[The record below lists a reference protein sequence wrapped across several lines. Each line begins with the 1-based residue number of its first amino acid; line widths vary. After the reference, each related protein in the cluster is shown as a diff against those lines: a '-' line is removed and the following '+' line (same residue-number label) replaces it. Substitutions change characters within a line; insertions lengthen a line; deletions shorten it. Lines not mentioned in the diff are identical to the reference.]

1 MLDGNRYFAEFPD
14 EAQPRPTTPP
24 LVSEELLVTL
34 KAIEREISA
43 FLCGSTQRDFAAD
56 GDPVRD

>member
-14 EAQPRPTTPP
+14 EAQPRPSAP

-43 FLCGSTQRDFAAD
+43 FLRGGAQRGVAAD
-56 GDPVRD
+56 GGRVGD

>member
-14 EAQPRPTTPP
+14 EAQPRPSVP
-24 LVSEELLVTL
+24 LVSDELLVTL

-43 FLCGSTQRDFAAD
+43 FLRGGAQKNVATD

>member
-14 EAQPRPTTPP
+14 EAPPRLSPP
-24 LVSEELLVTL
+24 LVSEELLLTL

-43 FLCGSTQRDFAAD
+43 FLRGGAPTGVAAD
-56 GDPVRD
+56 GGPVCD